1 MYQNTIPE
9 ALMEAADQFRTGGP
23 DIKSDGHED
32 MDKAEVVQLTSQGGS
47 DGFGAIGGVMLTL
60 DVGLN
65 I

>member
-1 MYQNTIPE
+1 
-9 ALMEAADQFRTGGP
+9 MEAADQFRTGGP